1 MRALLVRSLPLLL
14 LACGCGSAY
23 MAERVAE
30 PRTVESRAGEPRAA
44 APRPVES
51 TAIARLE
58 VSNPSAFRRPDT
70 LVHLTLEQLGVTGGP
85 LQVWEGD
92 TARPTQLL
100 DDDGDG
106 RPDAL
111 AFLSDLDA
119 AATHGYVV
127 DRRAAASVAAQRAHA
142 EVSIKEGGAW
152 QEKKYVGGSFQSVR
166 HVTMPPQSSDH
177 NEYLRYEGPGIESDH
192 VGYRVYLDWRN
203 GFDIFGKK
211 TSAMVLPNVGLD
223 GYESYHA
230 MADWGADILKV
241 GESLG
246 MGAFGW
252 WNGKKAVL
260 VSDVK
265 ERSTTVLSDGPIHAS
280 FDLRYKGWNTG
291 ATTVDLDATLSMQAG
306 SPMVDVTLETSAPL
320 DNLAVGLV
328 THPQA
333 EVMVGDLDVTGE
345 AWSYLATFGP
355 QTLFEGDQ
363 LGMVLLFRKMDLVSQ
378 TQDETSQ
385 VLVMRPRGKELSY
398 AFGAL
403 WSGQPGG
410 VRTREELQA
419 FLAAEVERR
428 TLLPRIRLKTETSR
442 RARELS
448 PVEISTRLAESE
460 MARRGDSLSFG
471 GWDKVTRRPS
481 GWSYTTG
488 LLMQAMDDLSAAVG
502 DPRFASFAKRT
513 IDSYLTEDGAIR
525 TYEAGEFNIDNVN
538 SGKMLQ
544 RLWQRHRD
552 PRYQAAVG
560 ALAAQLAKHPRTSEG
575 AFWHKQRY
583 PHQLW
588 LDGVYMGMP
597 FLAGVGVAEG
607 DDRKVEEAVR
617 EFTIA
622 RTHLR
627 DPRSGLYYHA
637 WDEAKQQSWA
647 DPQTGRSRFVWAR
660 GLGWYAMALVDV
672 LDVIPREKSELR
684 APLLA
689 IIPELAESLV
699 RHQDATGVWFQIM
712 DMPAAPGNHETEPT
726 ARANVT
732 GERPDGGPLPGNYR
746 EASASAMFT
755 YFLTKAVNEGYL
767 PASFTPAAQKAY
779 AGLVDEF
786 VSVHADGSFHLT
798 NVVEV
803 GGLGYGRDGSYR
815 YYMSE
820 RVVDDDPK
828 GVGPAIMAGLEIS
841 ELAKRRH

>member
-1 MRALLVRSLPLLL
+1 MRAPIVLSLPLLL
-14 LACGCGSAY
+14 LAPFAATVSA
-23 MAERVAE
+23 AA
-30 PRTVESRAGEPRAA
+30 TASESRA
-44 APRPVES
+44 
-51 TAIARLE
+51 IAQIE
-58 VSNPSAFRRPDT
+58 VSNPSAFARPDT
-70 LVHLTLEQLGVTGGP
+70 LVRLSFEQLGVTAGP
-85 LQVWEGD
+85 LQVWEGNA
-92 TARPTQLL
+92 ARPTQLL

-106 RPDAL
+106 RPEGL
-111 AFLSDLDA
+111 AFLADLGA
-119 AATHGYVV
+119 AATHSYLVN
-127 DRRAAASVAAQRAHA
+127 RRAGSAVPQRAHA

-152 QEKKYVGGSFQSVR
+152 QEKKYVGGTFRSVR

-223 GYESYHA
+223 GYESYHQ

-246 MGAFGW
+246 MGGFGT
-252 WNGKKAVL
+252 WNGKKTVL
-260 VSDVK
+260 VSDVA
-265 ERSTTVLSDGPIHAS
+265 ERSTTILSDGPIHAS
-280 FDLRYKGWNTG
+280 FVLDYKGWKTG
-291 ATTVDLDATLSMQAG
+291 ARTVDATTVDLLATLSMQAG
-306 SPMVDVTLETSAPL
+306 SPLVDVALETSVTSGRL

-328 THPQA
+328 THPAA
-333 EVMVGDLDVTGE
+333 EVMAGDLDVTGE
-345 AWSYLATFGP
+345 AWSYLATFGR
-355 QTLFEGDQ
+355 QTLFEGDH
-363 LGMVLLFRKMDLVSQ
+363 LGMVLLFRKMDLVEQ
-378 TQDETSQ
+378 TKDEGSQ
-385 VLVMRPRGKELSY
+385 VLVLRPRGKKVSY

-403 WSGQPGG
+403 WSGQKGG
-410 VRTREELQA
+410 VQTREELQA

-428 TLLPRIRLKTETSR
+428 TLSPRIRLKTEASR
-442 RARELS
+442 SARELS
-448 PVEISTRLAESE
+448 PVQISTRLAESE
-460 MARRGDSLSFG
+460 MARRGESLSQG
-471 GWDKVTRRPS
+471 GWDSFASRPS
-481 GWSYTTG
+481 SWNYTTG

-502 DPRFASFAKRT
+502 DPRFSDFARRT
-513 IDSYLTEDGAIR
+513 IDSYLTKDGAILG
-525 TYEAGEFNIDNVN
+525 YEAGEFNIDNIN

-544 RLWQRHRD
+544 RLRNRYPD
-552 PRYQAAVG
+552 PKYRAAIG
-560 ALAAQLAKHPRTSEG
+560 ALAAQLAEHPRTSEG

-607 DDRKVEEAVR
+607 DDHKVEEAVR

-622 RTHLR
+622 RSHLR
-627 DPRSGLYYHA
+627 DARSGLYYHA
-637 WDEAKQQSWA
+637 WDEARKQSWA
-647 DPQTGRSRFVWAR
+647 DPETGRSRFVWGR
-660 GLGWYAMALVDV
+660 GLGWYAMALVDI
-672 LDVIPREKSELR
+672 LDVIPPEKTELR

-712 DMPAAPGNHETEPT
+712 DKPAE
-726 ARANVT
+726 
-732 GERPDGGPLPGNYR
+732 PGNYR

-755 YFLTKAVNEGYL
+755 YFLAKAINRGYL
-767 PASFTPAAQKAY
+767 TASFEPAARKAY

-820 RVVDDDPK
+820 RVVDNDPK
-828 GVGPAIMAGLEIS
+828 GIGPAIMAGLQVA
-841 ELAKRRH
+841 ELSKRSRRD